1 MAMTREQVLAEMET
15 SFGEMTE
22 DEQHEVLFEDS
33 GISWTPALLLA
44 EVRNDTDFG
53 KKYVLSWADNK
64 ERQAQL
70 QDLLLA
76 LLGGGGPGGGEL
88 LTCGDPDC
96 PNCHGEVR
104 PFGALPGTGTDD
116 IDN

>member
-1 MAMTREQVLAEMET
+1 MAMTREQVLAEMEA

-22 DEQHEVLFEDS
+22 DEKNEALFDHE
-33 GISWTPALLLA
+33 GISWTPTLLLA
-44 EVRNDTDFG
+44 EVQNDTDFG
-53 KKYVLSWADNK
+53 KEYVQRWSQNK
-64 ERQAQL
+64 ESQAQL

-76 LLGGGGPGGGEL
+76 LLGGGPGGGEL

-104 PFGALPGTGTDD
+104 PFLDEPTGTDD
-116 IDN
+116 I